1 MNNLSNSA
9 MQLRIIQAPSL
20 KYNRLDC
27 QLWVKQLSAM
37 TQACINLGAS
47 IGFLPSSSSR
57 AIQNYWWQVFDA
69 VIKSQKT
76 LIIAELNGVMA
87 GCVQLSPAT
96 KDNAQHRAEVEK
108 LLVHPNSRRKG
119 VATKLMQ
126 AIEQESTRQQISL
139 LVLDTQSDSDAEIL
153 YQSLGFK
160 VAGQI
165 PHFVSDERGDFH
177 ATTYYYKLLAP
188 TLRNRIERA
197 AQARYVNEY

>member
-27 QLWVKQLSAM
+27 QLWVKQLSAL

-96 KDNAQHRAEVEK
+96 KDNAQHRAK
-108 LLVHPNSRRKG
+108 WKS
-119 VATKLMQ
+119 
-126 AIEQESTRQQISL
+126 
-139 LVLDTQSDSDAEIL
+139 
-153 YQSLGFK
+153 Y
-160 VAGQI
+160 
-165 PHFVSDERGDFH
+165 
-177 ATTYYYKLLAP
+177 
-188 TLRNRIERA
+188 
-197 AQARYVNEY
+197 